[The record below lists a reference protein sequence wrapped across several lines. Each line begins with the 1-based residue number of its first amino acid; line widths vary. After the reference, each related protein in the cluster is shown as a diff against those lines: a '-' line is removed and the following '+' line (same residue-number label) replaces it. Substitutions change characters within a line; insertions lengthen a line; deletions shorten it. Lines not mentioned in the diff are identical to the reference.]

1 MRAVIALLAFLTALP
16 AYAQVEYQRKP
27 DDVSHQRTAT
37 PGLIWGSEVVI
48 DDRPCCETQRGAP
61 SADGAEATV
70 MATIPGQAVRDG
82 RVLTLRLDGG
92 RTLRITDCDD
102 RNACGS
108 GFREHRL
115 VAWWSSAGLRYYVVD
130 VMLHENQMAFL
141 VRASDALVILVAAP
155 PVLSPHERYAIAWDP
170 SLINGGPVMEL
181 LDLVSNPPAIGVI
194 MPGIICRDKTVY
206 PGKQLVWRSDTEVVF
221 DDSTFLMTNSPR
233 FRLTL
238 QIVAD
243 TNLRWEC
250 QL

>member
-1 MRAVIALLAFLTALP
+1 MRAVIALLGFLPVLP
-16 AYAQVEYQRKP
+16 ADAQVEYQRRP

-37 PGLIWGSEVVI
+37 PGLIWGSQIVI
-48 DDRPCCETQRGAP
+48 DDRPCCETRQGSPPTA
-61 SADGAEATV
+61 GAEAAV
-70 MATIPGQAVRDG
+70 MASIPDQAVRDG

-102 RNACGS
+102 LNTCGPV

-115 VAWWSSAGLRYYVVD
+115 VAWWPNLRYYVVD
-130 VMLHENQMAFL
+130 VRLHEDGIAFL
-141 VRASDALVILVAAP
+141 IRASDGLLMQLAAP
-155 PVLSPHERYAIAWDP
+155 PILSPHERYAIAWDP
-170 SLINGGPVMEL
+170 SLINGGPFIDL
-181 LDLVSNPPAIGVI
+181 LDLASSPPTISVI
-194 MPGIICRDKTVY
+194 TPVHSCQDELVY
-206 PGKQLVWRSDTEVVF
+206 PGKQPVWRSDTEVVF
-221 DDSTFLMTNSPR
+221 NDSTPLMKSSPS